1 MAKLRKI
8 SIVSNM
14 RPKKELICDTIQDRI
29 RLGISIYGIS
39 IPAKREI
46 GRKRIQRKIVLSNG
60 IKQIAAI
67 IATVITIYVSIAI

>member
-1 MAKLRKI
+1 M
-8 SIVSNM
+8 SIVSKM
-14 RPKKELICDTIQDRI
+14 SPKKELICNTIQDRI

-46 GRKRIQRKIVLSNG
+46 GRKRIQRKIALSNG

-67 IATVITIYVSIAI
+67 IATVIIIYVSIAILSTIA

>member
-1 MAKLRKI
+1 M
-8 SIVSNM
+8 S
-14 RPKKELICDTIQDRI
+14 PKKEPICDTIQDRI

-67 IATVITIYVSIAI
+67 IATIIIIYVSIAILSTIA